1 MSPLDLIPVMA
12 PGVFLHGRSP
22 TYLGFTHRGLFLELD
37 NQPELHA
44 LLASLMKSGAD
55 REVRASVEKAS
66 PSRSASSASSA
77 SSSRPSTNLALS
89 ALAETFAV
97 SSDALLKFLRPLIA
111 EGFIYLQIPLEEE
124 YRTAS
129 VKSESLSSR
138 IKSEESISGWRSP
151 GFGREE
157 ILNRANF
164 SILIFGKNR
173 LALTIYSLLL
183 ASGFSHCK
191 IISRDRGIQLARD
204 TRTTPLSARRPSKRV
219 EPSDIYGLTMR
230 NSDIGRDI
238 HDVMQDIRKSSSL
251 LYFDNLSIPH
261 TPDFIISAEST
272 APELSQRWIS
282 EAIAHI
288 AITDLEESFIEVGPL
303 VIPGATPCLHCV
315 GLARTRDNPIYRD
328 IELLRSLE
336 KPREIPAGLVALIS
350 GAIVLEV
357 AEFAATGNS
366 SLVGSTARYDAR
378 NPSELLRQYWNKS
391 EECGCTEK
399 VIAR

>member
-1 MSPLDLIPVMA
+1 MPPLDLIPILA

-22 TYLGFTHRGLFLELD
+22 SYLGFTHRGLFLELD
-37 NQPELHA
+37 HRPELHA
-44 LLASLMKSGAD
+44 VLAALMKSRAN
-55 REVRASVEKAS
+55 REVRATGKKLA
-66 PSRSASSASSA
+66 PDL
-77 SSSRPSTNLALS
+77 NLA
-89 ALAETFAV
+89 ALAETFAI
-97 SSDALLKFLRPLIA
+97 SSDALLDFLRPLIA
-111 EGFIYLQIPLEEE
+111 EGYIFLQVPVEDA
-124 YRTAS
+124 YRIAS

-151 GFGREE
+151 GYGSEE

-183 ASGFSHCK
+183 ASGFSNCK
-191 IISRDRGIQLARD
+191 IIARDRGIRLARD
-204 TRTTPLSARRPSKRV
+204 VRTLPSPTRRPSKRV

-288 AITDLEESFIEVGPL
+288 AISDLEESFIEVGPL

-315 GLARTRDNPIYRD
+315 GLARSSDNPIYRD
-328 IELLRSLE
+328 IELLKSLE

-350 GAIVLEV
+350 GAIVLDV

-378 NPSELLRQYWNKS
+378 NPADLLRQYWNKS